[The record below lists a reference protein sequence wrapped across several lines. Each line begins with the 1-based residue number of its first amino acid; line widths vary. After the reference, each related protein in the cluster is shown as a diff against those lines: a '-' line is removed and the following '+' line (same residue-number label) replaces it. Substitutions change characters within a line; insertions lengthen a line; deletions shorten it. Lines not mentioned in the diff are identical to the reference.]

1 MAQSVKAITFDLWD
15 TMIADETDEPK
26 RVAQG
31 LDTKTMTRRILVHEA
46 LNAHGDAFA
55 FDTVVSAYDVVDA
68 AFDKVWKQQH
78 ITWTVRQRLGVLF
91 TGLRRKLPDDAF
103 DTLVAAHERMELE
116 VPPDTVPGI
125 AEALAALDGRY
136 KMCVVS
142 DTIVSPGGVLRELLA
157 HHGIERYF
165 DAFVFSD
172 EVGRAKPDPAMF
184 HAAAERLGVEFGE
197 MLHIGDRDHN
207 DVKGP
212 QALGMKA
219 ILFTARRAVD
229 EATTSADAV
238 CRDHAELPAIIDA
251 LAAG

>member
-1 MAQSVKAITFDLWD
+1 MAASVKAITFDLWD

-31 LDTKTMTRRILVHEA
+31 LDTKPVARRHLVHAA

-55 FDTVVSAYDVVDA
+55 FDTVVSAYGVVDA
-68 AFDKVWKQQH
+68 AFTKVLKQHH
-78 ITWTVRQRLGVLF
+78 ITWTARERLGVLLN
-91 TGLRRKLPDDAF
+91 GLGRNLPDDTF
-103 DTLVAAHERMELE
+103 DALVTAHERMEIE
-116 VPPDTVPGI
+116 VPPDIVPGI

-157 HHGIERYF
+157 HHGIERHF

-172 EVGRAKPDPAMF
+172 EVGRSKPDPSMF

-197 MLHIGDRDHN
+197 MLHIGDRDQN

-238 CRDHAELPAIIDA
+238 CRDHAELPAIVDA